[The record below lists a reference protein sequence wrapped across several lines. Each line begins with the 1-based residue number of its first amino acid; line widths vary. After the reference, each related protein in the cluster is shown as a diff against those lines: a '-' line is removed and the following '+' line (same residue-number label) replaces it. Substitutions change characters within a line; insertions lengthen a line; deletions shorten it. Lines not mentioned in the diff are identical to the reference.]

1 MNIENT
7 HPATHPDLAALFPGT
22 RFYWVFTGN
31 LRERI
36 DSWALY
42 SEKDSVR
49 IPRAT
54 IAIDK
59 GRSIDRFAT
68 YCWPDP
74 CQYHGSLEKAMF
86 GAEGQ
91 LCRAHQL
98 HAAAND

>member
-1 MNIENT
+1 MNINEK
-7 HPATHPDLAALFPGT
+7 HAATHPDLSKFFPGT
-22 RFYWVFTGN
+22 RFYWIFTGN
-31 LRERI
+31 VRERE

-42 SEKDSVR
+42 SEKDSHR

-68 YCWPDP
+68 YFAADP
-74 CQYHGSLEKAMF
+74 CEYHGSLEKAMF

-98 HAAAND
+98 HAAANN